1 MQQLITERM
10 VEMTFA
16 PATDIAK
23 WFNQIGL
30 EAQVQKDGVVI
41 LRNPHLN
48 FTTAIYDTLDPIN
61 RAVCLASA
69 IAGPYLFPDVF
80 PRLLEV
86 VNKEWKARAKVEK
99 GKQKWQ
105 AEHPPPAT
113 SVSASAGPANFETLY
128 RYLDF

>member
-1 MQQLITERM
+1 MQQLITARM

-16 PATDIAK
+16 PAKDIAA
-23 WFNQIGL
+23 WFNRLGL
-30 EAQVQKDGVVI
+30 EAQIQESGVVV

-69 IAGPYLFPDVF
+69 IGGQYWISIFPN
-80 PRLLEV
+80 LLEA
-86 VNKEWKARAKVEK
+86 VNKEWKARAKVEP

-113 SVSASAGPANFETLY
+113 SASVGPATFETLY
-128 RYLDF
+128 RHIEF

>member
-1 MQQLITERM
+1 MQHLLTARM

-16 PATDIAK
+16 PAKDIAD
-23 WFNQIGL
+23 WFNRLGL
-30 EAQVQKDGVVI
+30 EAHIQESGVVV

-69 IAGPYLFPDVF
+69 IAGSHLFPEVF
-80 PRLLEV
+80 PQLLET
-86 VNKEWKARAKVEK
+86 VNKEWKARAKVET

-113 SVSASAGPANFETLY
+113 SASTRPATFETLY
-128 RYLDF
+128 RHQEDS